1 MAVQGMA
8 WHGTDWP
15 TDGARVSTDDDV
27 RRRIFQRY
35 AKAKEPMSLRYQW
48 QWKSAS
54 QDLDGKRY
62 PWIEFQHF
70 RAETRDHRQ
79 SARQRKCVTFAG
91 GRHQMGDGNTGDWRS
106 GGIRRIE
113 RDGWLKESFCH
124 PKGTPEELLKFDL
137 KVIFQLIRHR
147 KWWEWWAFLVT
158 MQSSCHLDA
167 RLDWRPFQSIIF
179 GGVCLRHRR
188 LEEAIRCTQ
197 RLRPY
202 ARSTCD

>member
-1 MAVQGMA
+1 MAMEIRVAGSGWKA
-8 WHGTDWP
+8 VSLDWIP
-15 TDGARVSTDDDV
+15 TLSGRDSRSPTVSAT
-27 RRRIFQRY
+27 
-35 AKAKEPMSLRYQW
+35 KERLE
-48 QWKSAS
+48 A
-54 QDLDGKRY
+54 
-62 PWIEFQHF
+62 
-70 RAETRDHRQ
+70 
-79 SARQRKCVTFAG
+79 CVTFAG